1 MQNKGALKFLAIM
14 LAIACAFQLS
24 FSFVTHS
31 VRSDAEKVSGGN
43 SAVEQAYLDSMKSQV
58 VYNLGL
64 VKYTYAECQEK
75 EINLGLD
82 LQGGMNITLEIAV
95 EDVLK
100 ALSNHS
106 TDPAFLQAMA
116 EAKKAMNNSTD
127 DFITLFADA
136 YRRVAPEGRLAAI
149 FGTYELRDKIKSES
163 TNEQVIRVLRESC
176 DAAIANS
183 FNVLSTRIDRFGVI
197 QPNIQRIGNT
207 GRILVELPGIKDPER
222 VRKLLQGT
230 ASLEFWTTYTAKEL
244 LPMMMQANEEVA
256 KVMAAQ
262 TAATSAA
269 DSTAATSTAA
279 ATTTV
284 AVDSTDILAALGAAQ
299 EQDGTLS
306 TAAAQQAAGEGAVT
320 SLFSIL
326 QPMQDGGVIGM
337 AQSYDTAKVNTYLNM
352 PQIRAL
358 FPRDVRFLW
367 SVKGIKGAPT
377 VYELYAIKG
386 SSDGRPAL
394 DGSVITDAVGQYGQ
408 TGSAAEVSMSMNA
421 AGAKTWARLTADN
434 VGKFIAVVLDGYVY
448 SCPRVNGEIAGGHSQ
463 ITGDFTIAEA
473 KDLANILQS
482 GRLPAPAQI
491 VQEAVVGPSLGQES
505 INAGMT
511 SFVLAFVLVLIYM
524 LFFYNT
530 AGFVAN
536 IALVANLFFLFGV
549 LVSFGAVLTLPGI
562 AGIVLTMGMAV
573 DANVIIYERIKEELH
588 AGKGLSLSI
597 ADGFKNAYSAI
608 IDGQVTTLI
617 TGIVLFIF
625 GSGPVQGFATTL
637 IIGILTS
644 LFCAIFITRL
654 IFVAMLD
661 KGRNIRFWNKLTE
674 YFMAHT
680 HIDFL
685 KVRKVSYI
693 VSGVAMIVMVISLAT
708 KGLSYGVDFSGGRA
722 YVVRFDKPV
731 TANEVRDA
739 LDNVFTDGMEVKQ
752 YGNKDQMQM
761 RIVTQYKYADDT
773 DGVTDEINHMLY
785 DVLKPLYAQNISFE
799 EFTTTVT
806 NPYGIISTEKVGPS
820 IAHDIK
826 VNSFIAVIFSLIA
839 IGIYIAIRFKN
850 WQYGMGGV
858 ISLFH
863 DALLTIGIFS
873 LLYGLLPFNLTVDQS
888 FIAAI
893 LTIIGYSI
901 NDKVVIFDRIRE
913 NMNLFPRR
921 SRRENINLAINS
933 TLARTIN
940 TSGSTFV
947 VLLAI
952 FIFGGEVIR
961 GFVFALMFGVIVGTY
976 SSVFIAT
983 PVAYDMMTRKD
994 KKTGKTK
1001 SQQQPAVAE

>member
-31 VRSDAEKVSGGN
+31 VRSDAAKIAAGN

-95 EDVLK
+95 EDVLT
-100 ALSNHS
+100 ALSNNS
-106 TDPAFLQAMA
+106 TDPAFVQAMA
-116 EAKKAMNNSTD
+116 DAKKAMRNSTD
-127 DFITLFADA
+127 DFITLFANA
-136 YRRVAPEGRLAAI
+136 YRNVAPEGRLAAI
-149 FGTYELRDKIKSES
+149 FGTYELRNKITPES

-183 FNVLSTRIDRFGVI
+183 YNVLSTRIDRFGVV
-197 QPNIQRIGNT
+197 QPNIQRVGNT

-244 LPMMMQANEEVA
+244 LPMMMQANQEVA
-256 KVMAAQ
+256 KLM
-262 TAATSAA
+262 
-269 DSTAATSTAA
+269 AA
-279 ATTTV
+279 ATDTT
-284 AVDSTDILAALGAAQ
+284 AN
-299 EQDGTLS
+299 
-306 TAAAQQAAGEGAVT
+306 TAAEQTTAAPAANDTTDLFANLGTAQGENVPDGMETAQAT
-320 SLFSIL
+320 SLFSIF
-326 QPMQDGGVIGM
+326 QPMEDGGVIGM
-337 AQSYDTAKVNTYLNM
+337 AQSYDTAQVNTYLNM
-352 PQIRAL
+352 PQVRSL
-358 FPRDVRFLW
+358 FPRDVRFMW
-367 SVKGIKGAPT
+367 SIKGIKGNPT
-377 VYELYAIKG
+377 VFELYAIKG

-421 AGAKTWARLTADN
+421 TGAKVWARLTADN
-434 VGKFIAVVLDGYVY
+434 VGRYIAVVLDGYVY
-448 SCPRVNGEIAGGHSQ
+448 SCPIVNGEITGGHSQ

-491 VQEAVVGPSLGQES
+491 IQEAVVGPSLGQES

-524 LFFYNT
+524 LFFYHT

-536 IALVANLFFLFGV
+536 IALLANLFFLFGV

-573 DANVIIYERIKEELH
+573 DANVIIYERVKEEIH
-588 AGKGLSLSI
+588 SGKGISLSI

-608 IDGQVTTLI
+608 IDGNATTLI

-637 IIGILTS
+637 IIGIITS
-644 LFCAIFITRL
+644 LFCSIFITRL
-654 IFVAMLD
+654 IFVGMLE
-661 KGRNIRFWNKLTE
+661 KGRNIKFWNRWTE
-674 YFMAHT
+674 HFLANT
-680 HIDFL
+680 KIDFI
-685 KVRKVSYI
+685 KIRKFSYI
-693 VSGVAMIVMVISLAT
+693 ASGIVILIMIVSLAT

-722 YVVRFDKPV
+722 YVVRFDKQV
-731 TANEVRDA
+731 TANEVRAA
-739 LDNVFTDGMEVKQ
+739 LEEVFTDGLEVKQ
-752 YGNKDQMQM
+752 YGNKDQKQM
-761 RIVTQYKYADDT
+761 RIVTQYKYADDA
-773 DGVTDEINHMLY
+773 DGVTNEINEMMYKALA
-785 DVLKPLYAQNISFE
+785 PLYEQKISIDD
-799 EFTTTVT
+799 FTTTVS
-806 NPYGIISTEKVGPS
+806 NPYGIISAEKVGPS

-826 VNSFIAVIFSLIA
+826 VNSFIAVIFSLLA

-858 ISLFH
+858 VSLFH
-863 DALLTIGIFS
+863 DAILTIGIFS

-901 NDKVVIFDRIRE
+901 NDTVVIFDRIRE
-913 NMNLFPRR
+913 NMYLYPRR
-921 SRRENINLAINS
+921 SRKDNINHAINS

-940 TSGSTFV
+940 TAGSTCV
-947 VLLAI
+947 VLIAI

-961 GFVFALMFGVIVGTY
+961 GFVFALLFGVVIGTY

-983 PVAYDMMTRKD
+983 PVAYDMKRRKD
-994 KKTGKTK
+994 KKENAKKTL
-1001 SQQQPAVAE
+1001 AA

>member
-31 VRSDAEKVSGGN
+31 VRSDAAKIAAGN

-95 EDVLK
+95 EDVLT
-100 ALSNHS
+100 ALSNNS
-106 TDPAFLQAMA
+106 TDPAFVQAMA
-116 EAKKAMNNSTD
+116 DAKKAMSNSTD
-127 DFITLFADA
+127 DFITLFANA
-136 YRRVAPEGRLAAI
+136 YRNVAPEGRLAAI
-149 FGTYELRDKIKSES
+149 FGTYELRNKITPES

-183 FNVLSTRIDRFGVI
+183 YNVLSTRIDRFGVV
-197 QPNIQRIGNT
+197 QPNIQRVGNT

-244 LPMMMQANEEVA
+244 LPMMMQANQEVA
-256 KVMAAQ
+256 KLM
-262 TAATSAA
+262 
-269 DSTAATSTAA
+269 AA
-279 ATTTV
+279 ATDTT
-284 AVDSTDILAALGAAQ
+284 ANTAS
-299 EQDGTLS
+299 EQT
-306 TAAAQQAAGEGAVT
+306 TAAPAANDTTDLLANLGTAQGENVPDGMETAQAT
-320 SLFSIL
+320 SLFSIF
-326 QPMQDGGVIGM
+326 QPMEDGGVIGM
-337 AQSYDTAKVNTYLNM
+337 AQSYDTAQVNTYLNM
-352 PQIRAL
+352 PQVRSL
-358 FPRDVRFLW
+358 FPRDVRFMW
-367 SVKGIKGAPT
+367 SIKGIKGNPT
-377 VYELYAIKG
+377 VFELYAIKG

-421 AGAKTWARLTADN
+421 TGAKVWARLTADN
-434 VGKFIAVVLDGYVY
+434 VGRYIAVVLDGYVY
-448 SCPRVNGEIAGGHSQ
+448 SCPIVNGEITGGHSQ

-491 VQEAVVGPSLGQES
+491 IQEAVVGPSLGQES

-524 LFFYNT
+524 LFFYHT

-536 IALVANLFFLFGV
+536 IALLANLFFLFGV

-573 DANVIIYERIKEELH
+573 DANVIIYERVKEEIH
-588 AGKGLSLSI
+588 SGKGISLSI

-608 IDGQVTTLI
+608 IDGNATTLI

-637 IIGILTS
+637 IIGIITS
-644 LFCAIFITRL
+644 LFCSIFITRL
-654 IFVAMLD
+654 IFVGMLE
-661 KGRNIRFWNKLTE
+661 KGRNIKFWNRWTE
-674 YFMAHT
+674 HFLANT
-680 HIDFL
+680 KIDFI
-685 KVRKVSYI
+685 KIRKFSYI
-693 VSGVAMIVMVISLAT
+693 ASGIVILIMIVSLAT

-722 YVVRFDKPV
+722 YVVRFDKQV
-731 TANEVRDA
+731 TANEVRAA
-739 LDNVFTDGMEVKQ
+739 LEEVFTDGLEVKQ
-752 YGNKDQMQM
+752 YGNKDQKQM
-761 RIVTQYKYADDT
+761 RIVTQYKYADDA
-773 DGVTDEINHMLY
+773 DGVTNEINEMMYKALA
-785 DVLKPLYAQNISFE
+785 PLYEQKISIDD
-799 EFTTTVT
+799 FTTTVS
-806 NPYGIISTEKVGPS
+806 NPYGIISAEKVGPS

-826 VNSFIAVIFSLIA
+826 VNSFIAVIFSLLA

-858 ISLFH
+858 VSLFH
-863 DALLTIGIFS
+863 DAILTIGIFS

-901 NDKVVIFDRIRE
+901 NDTVVIFDRIRE
-913 NMNLFPRR
+913 NMYLYPRR
-921 SRRENINLAINS
+921 SRKDNINHAINS

-940 TSGSTFV
+940 TAGSTCV
-947 VLLAI
+947 VLIAI

-961 GFVFALMFGVIVGTY
+961 GFVFALLFGVIIGTY

-983 PVAYDMMTRKD
+983 PVAYDMMRRKD
-994 KKTGKTK
+994 KKENAKKT
-1001 SQQQPAVAE
+1001 QAA

>member
-24 FSFVTHS
+24 FSFVTRS
-31 VRSDAEKVSGGN
+31 VRKEAAKVSGGN

-106 TDPAFLQAMA
+106 TDPQFLQAMA
-116 EAKKAMNNSTD
+116 EAKTAMRSSTD

-136 YRRVAPEGRLAAI
+136 YRRIAPEGRLAAI
-149 FGTYELRDKIKSES
+149 FGTYELRGKITPES
-163 TNEQVIRVLRESC
+163 TNEQVIRVLRESS
-176 DAAIANS
+176 DAAISNS

-244 LPMMMQANEEVA
+244 FPMMAQADREVA
-256 KVMAAQ
+256 GLLAAEK
-262 TAATSAA
+262 TVDTP
-269 DSTAATSTAA
+269 D
-279 ATTTV
+279 TTV
-284 AVDSTDILAALGAAQ
+284 AKDSTDVLAALGAAQ
-299 EQDGTLS
+299 GEDA
-306 TAAAQQAAGEGAVT
+306 TAQAAGNEAS
-320 SLFSIL
+320 SLFSVL
-326 QPMQDGGVIGM
+326 QPFQEGGVIGL

-352 PQIRAL
+352 PQVRSM
-358 FPRDVRFLW
+358 FPRDVRFMW
-367 SVKGIKGAPT
+367 GIKGIKGNPT
-377 VYELYAIKG
+377 VFELYAIKG
-386 SSDGRPAL
+386 SNDGRPAL

-408 TGSAAEVSMSMNA
+408 IGSSAEVSMSMNS

-434 VGKFIAVVLDGYVY
+434 VGRYIAVVLDGYVY
-448 SCPRVNGEIAGGHSQ
+448 SCPIVNGEITGGHSQ

-505 INAGMT
+505 IDAGMI
-511 SFVLAFVLVLIYM
+511 SFVLAFVLVLVYM
-524 LFFYNT
+524 FFFYKT
-530 AGFVAN
+530 AGMVAN
-536 IALVANLFFLFGV
+536 IALIANLFFLFGV

-588 AGKGLSLSI
+588 SGKGLSLSI

-608 IDGQVTTLI
+608 IDGQATTLI

-625 GSGPVQGFATTL
+625 GTGPVQGFATTL

-661 KGRNIRFWNKLTE
+661 KGWNIRFWNRWTE
-674 YFMAHT
+674 HFLGNT
-680 HIDFL
+680 KIDFIAC
-685 KVRKVSYI
+685 RKYTYI
-693 VSGVAMIVMVISLAT
+693 ISGTLILVMIVSLAT

-722 YVVRFDKPV
+722 YVVRFDQQV
-731 TANEVRDA
+731 TANEVRA
-739 LDNVFTDGMEVKQ
+739 ELDKVFTDGLEVKQ
-752 YGNKDQMQM
+752 YGNKDQKQM
-761 RIVTQYKYADDT
+761 RIVTQYKYADDA
-773 DGVTDEINHMLY
+773 DGVTDEINGMIY
-785 DVLKPLYAQNISFE
+785 SALKPLYKQNISFE
-799 EFTTTVT
+799 DFTTTVN
-806 NPYGIISTEKVGPS
+806 NPYGIISAEKVGPS

-850 WQYGMGGV
+850 WQYGMGGIV
-858 ISLFH
+858 SLFH
-863 DALLTIGIFS
+863 DSILTIGIFS

-901 NDKVVIFDRIRE
+901 NDTVVIFDRIRE
-913 NMNLFPRR
+913 NQHLYPRR
-921 SRRENINLAINS
+921 SRRENINHAINS
-933 TLARTIN
+933 TLARTVN
-940 TSGSTFV
+940 TAGSTFV

-961 GFVFALMFGVIVGTY
+961 GFVFALMFGVVIGTF
-976 SSVFIAT
+976 SSVFVAT
-983 PVAYDMMTRKD
+983 PVAYDMMTRKE
-994 KKTGKTK
+994 KRTGKTI
-1001 SQQQPAVAE
+1001 AD

>member
-1 MQNKGALKFLAIM
+1 
-14 LAIACAFQLS
+14 
-24 FSFVTHS
+24 
-31 VRSDAEKVSGGN
+31 
-43 SAVEQAYLDSMKSQV
+43 DSMKSQV

-279 ATTTV
+279 ATTTA

-491 VQEAVVGPSLGQES
+491 VQ
-505 INAGMT
+505 
-511 SFVLAFVLVLIYM
+511 
-524 LFFYNT
+524 
-530 AGFVAN
+530 
-536 IALVANLFFLFGV
+536 
-549 LVSFGAVLTLPGI
+549 
-562 AGIVLTMGMAV
+562 
-573 DANVIIYERIKEELH
+573 
-588 AGKGLSLSI
+588 
-597 ADGFKNAYSAI
+597 
-608 IDGQVTTLI
+608 
-617 TGIVLFIF
+617 
-625 GSGPVQGFATTL
+625 
-637 IIGILTS
+637 
-644 LFCAIFITRL
+644 
-654 IFVAMLD
+654 
-661 KGRNIRFWNKLTE
+661 
-674 YFMAHT
+674 
-680 HIDFL
+680 
-685 KVRKVSYI
+685 
-693 VSGVAMIVMVISLAT
+693 
-708 KGLSYGVDFSGGRA
+708 
-722 YVVRFDKPV
+722 
-731 TANEVRDA
+731 
-739 LDNVFTDGMEVKQ
+739 
-752 YGNKDQMQM
+752 
-761 RIVTQYKYADDT
+761 
-773 DGVTDEINHMLY
+773 
-785 DVLKPLYAQNISFE
+785 
-799 EFTTTVT
+799 
-806 NPYGIISTEKVGPS
+806 
-820 IAHDIK
+820 
-826 VNSFIAVIFSLIA
+826 
-839 IGIYIAIRFKN
+839 
-850 WQYGMGGV
+850 
-858 ISLFH
+858 
-863 DALLTIGIFS
+863 
-873 LLYGLLPFNLTVDQS
+873 
-888 FIAAI
+888 
-893 LTIIGYSI
+893 
-901 NDKVVIFDRIRE
+901 
-913 NMNLFPRR
+913 
-921 SRRENINLAINS
+921 
-933 TLARTIN
+933 
-940 TSGSTFV
+940 
-947 VLLAI
+947 
-952 FIFGGEVIR
+952 
-961 GFVFALMFGVIVGTY
+961 
-976 SSVFIAT
+976 
-983 PVAYDMMTRKD
+983 
-994 KKTGKTK
+994 
-1001 SQQQPAVAE
+1001 

>member
-24 FSFVTHS
+24 FSFVTRS
-31 VRSDAEKVSGGN
+31 VRKEAAKVSGGN

-106 TDPAFLQAMA
+106 TDPQFLQAMA
-116 EAKKAMNNSTD
+116 DAKTAMRSSTD

-136 YRRVAPEGRLAAI
+136 YRRIAPEGRLAAI
-149 FGTYELRDKIKSES
+149 FGTYELRGKITPES
-163 TNEQVIRVLRESC
+163 TNEQVIRVLRESS
-176 DAAIANS
+176 DAAISNS

-244 LPMMMQANEEVA
+244 YPMMAQADNEVA
-256 KVMAAQ
+256 GLLAAEK
-262 TAATSAA
+262 AANASASATETVAEAA
-269 DSTAATSTAA
+269 DKAAK
-279 ATTTV
+279 
-284 AVDSTDILAALGAAQ
+284 DSTDVLSALGAAQ
-299 EQDGTLS
+299 GEDGIS
-306 TAAAQQAAGEGAVT
+306 AAATGNEIS
-320 SLFSIL
+320 SLFSVF
-326 QPMQDGGVIGM
+326 QPFQEGGVIGL

-352 PQIRAL
+352 PQVRAM
-358 FPRDVRFLW
+358 FPRDVRFMW
-367 SVKGIKGAPT
+367 GIKGIKGNPT
-377 VYELYAIKG
+377 VFELYAIKG
-386 SSDGRPAL
+386 SNDGRPAL

-408 TGSAAEVSMSMNA
+408 TGSSAEVSMSMNA

-434 VGKFIAVVLDGYVY
+434 VGRYIAVVLDGYVY
-448 SCPRVNGEIAGGHSQ
+448 SCPIVNGEIAGGHSQ

-505 INAGMT
+505 IDAGMI

-524 LFFYNT
+524 FFFYKT
-530 AGFVAN
+530 AGMVAN
-536 IALVANLFFLFGV
+536 IALIANLFFLFGV

-588 AGKGLSLSI
+588 SGKGLSLSI

-608 IDGQVTTLI
+608 IDGQATTLI

-625 GSGPVQGFATTL
+625 GTGPVQGFATTL

-661 KGRNIRFWNKLTE
+661 KGWNIRFWNRMTE
-674 YFMAHT
+674 HFLGNAK
-680 HIDFL
+680 IDFIAC
-685 KVRKVSYI
+685 RKYTYI
-693 VSGVAMIVMVISLAT
+693 ISGTLILVMIISLAT

-722 YVVRFDKPV
+722 YVVRFDQQV
-731 TANEVRDA
+731 TANEVRA
-739 LDNVFTDGMEVKQ
+739 ELDKVFTDGLEVKQ
-752 YGNKDQMQM
+752 YGNKDQKQM
-761 RIVTQYKYADDT
+761 RIVTQYKYADDA
-773 DGVTDEINHMLY
+773 DGVTNEINEMIY
-785 DVLKPLYAQNISFE
+785 RALKPLYKQDISIE
-799 EFTTTVT
+799 DFTTTVN
-806 NPYGIISTEKVGPS
+806 NPYGIISAEKVGPS

-858 ISLFH
+858 VSLFH
-863 DALLTIGIFS
+863 DAILTIGIFS

-901 NDKVVIFDRIRE
+901 NDTVVIFDRIRE
-913 NMNLFPRR
+913 NQHLYPRR
-921 SRRENINLAINS
+921 SRRENINHAINS
-933 TLARTIN
+933 TLARTVN
-940 TSGSTFV
+940 TAGSTFV

-961 GFVFALMFGVIVGTY
+961 GFVFALMFGVVIGTF
-976 SSVFIAT
+976 SSVFVAT
-983 PVAYDMMTRKD
+983 PVAYDMMTRKE
-994 KKTGKTK
+994 KRTGKTI
-1001 SQQQPAVAE
+1001 AD

>member
-24 FSFVTHS
+24 FSFVTRS
-31 VRSDAEKVSGGN
+31 VRSDAAKASGGD

-95 EDVLK
+95 EDVLT

-116 EAKKAMNNSTD
+116 DAKKAMSSSSD
-127 DFITLFADA
+127 DFITLFANA
-136 YRRVAPEGRLAAI
+136 YRNAAPNGRLAAI
-149 FGTYELRDKIKSES
+149 FGTYELRNKITPES
-163 TNEQVIRVLRESC
+163 TNEQVIKVLRESC
-176 DAAIANS
+176 DAAISNS
-183 FNVLSTRIDRFGVI
+183 FNVLSTRIDRFGVV

-207 GRILVELPGIKDPER
+207 GRIMVELPGIKDPER

-230 ASLEFWTTYTAKEL
+230 ADLEFWTTYTAKEMF
-244 LPMMMQANEEVA
+244 PWMMQANNEVA
-256 KVMAAQ
+256 KIIASADT
-262 TAATSAA
+262 TAAPA
-269 DSTAATSTAA
+269 DSLKN
-279 ATTTV
+279 
-284 AVDSTDILAALGAAQ
+284 AVDSTDILAALDAAQ
-299 EQDGTLS
+299 QGL
-306 TAAAQQAAGEGAVT
+306 APQGAAQQATQAT
-320 SLFSIL
+320 SLFSVL
-326 QPMQDGGVIGM
+326 QPMQEGGVIGM
-337 AQSYDTAKVNTYLNM
+337 AQSYDTATVNTYLNM
-352 PQIRAL
+352 PQVRSL

-367 SVKGIKGAPT
+367 SVKGIKGSPT

-394 DGSVITDAVGQYGQ
+394 DGSVITDAVGQYAQ

-434 VGKFIAVVLDGYVY
+434 VGRYIAVVLDGYVY
-448 SCPRVNGEIAGGHSQ
+448 SCPVVQGEITGGNSQ
-463 ITGDFTIAEA
+463 ISGDFTIAEA
-473 KDLANILQS
+473 KDLANILQA

-491 VQEAVVGPSLGQES
+491 IQEAVVGPSLGQES
-505 INAGMT
+505 IDAGMT
-511 SFVLAFVLVLIYM
+511 SFVLAFVLVLVYM
-524 LFFYNT
+524 IFFYHT
-530 AGFVAN
+530 AGFVAS
-536 IALVANLFFLFGV
+536 IALLANLFFLFGV

-573 DANVIIYERIKEELH
+573 DANVIIYERIKEEIH

-608 IDGQVTTLI
+608 IDGNATTLI

-637 IIGILTS
+637 IIGIITS

-654 IFVAMLD
+654 IFVGMLE
-661 KGRNIRFWNKLTE
+661 KGRNIKFWNGWTE
-674 YFMAHT
+674 H
-680 HIDFL
+680 FL
-685 KVRKVSYI
+685 ANTKVNFIKVRKYSYI
-693 VSGVAMIVMVISLAT
+693 ISGVVILVMIISLAT

-722 YVVRFDKPV
+722 YVVRFDKQV
-731 TANEVRDA
+731 TANEVRAA
-739 LDNVFTDGMEVKQ
+739 LETVFTDGLEVKQ
-752 YGNKDQMQM
+752 YGSKDQKQM
-761 RIVTQYKYADDT
+761 RIVTQYKYADDA
-773 DGVTDEINHMLY
+773 DGVTNEINEMMYKALA
-785 DVLKPLYAQNISFE
+785 PLYEQKISIE
-799 EFTTTVT
+799 DFTTTVS
-806 NPYGIISTEKVGPS
+806 NPYGIISAEKVGPS

-826 VNSFIAVIFSLIA
+826 VNSFIAVIFSLLA
-839 IGIYIAIRFKN
+839 IGVYIAIRFKN

-858 ISLFH
+858 VSLFH
-863 DALLTIGIFS
+863 DAILTIGIFS

-901 NDKVVIFDRIRE
+901 NDTVVIFDRIRE
-913 NMNLFPRR
+913 NMMLYPRR
-921 SRRENINLAINS
+921 SRSENINHAINS

-940 TSGSTFV
+940 TAGSTCV
-947 VLLAI
+947 VLIAI

-961 GFVFALMFGVIVGTY
+961 GFVFALLFGVVVGTY

-983 PVAYDMMTRKD
+983 PVAYDMMKRKD
-994 KKTGKTK
+994 SKNRK
-1001 SQQQPAVAE
+1001 AIAE

>member
-24 FSFVTHS
+24 FSFVTRS
-31 VRSDAEKVSGGN
+31 VRNDAAKASGGN

-106 TDPAFLQAMA
+106 TDPAFVQAMA
-116 EAKKAMNNSTD
+116 DAKNAMRNSTD
-127 DFITLFADA
+127 DFITLFANA
-136 YRRVAPEGRLAAI
+136 YRNVAPEGRLAAI
-149 FGTYELRDKIKSES
+149 FGTYELKGKITPES
-163 TNEQVIRVLRESC
+163 TNEQVIKVLRESA
-176 DAAIANS
+176 DAAISNS
-183 FNVLSTRIDRFGVI
+183 FNVLSTRIDRFGVV

-230 ASLEFWTTYTAKEL
+230 ANLEFWTTYTAKDIF
-244 LPMMMQANEEVA
+244 PMLMQANDEVA
-256 KVMAAQ
+256 KLLAV
-262 TAATSAA
+262 A
-269 DSTAATSTAA
+269 DSTAHSTADAVADTTA
-279 ATTTV
+279 A

-299 EQDGTLS
+299 GGDAPK
-306 TAAAQQAAGEGAVT
+306 AAESAGKVT
-320 SLFSIL
+320 SLFSVF
-326 QPMQDGGVIGM
+326 QPFQEGGVIGM

-352 PQIRAL
+352 PQVRSM
-358 FPRDVRFLW
+358 FPRDVRFMW
-367 SVKGIKGAPT
+367 GIKGIKTNPN

-386 SSDGRPAL
+386 SNDGRPAL
-394 DGSVITDAVGQYGQ
+394 DGSVITTATGQYGQ
-408 TGSAAEVSMSMNA
+408 TGSAAEVSMSMTP

-434 VGKFIAVVLDGYVY
+434 VGGFIAVVLDGYVY
-448 SCPRVNGEIAGGHSQ
+448 SCPRVNGEITGGHSQ

-473 KDLANILQS
+473 KDLANILQA

-505 INAGMT
+505 IDAGMT
-511 SFVLAFVLVLIYM
+511 SFILAFVLVLVYM

-536 IALVANLFFLFGV
+536 IALIANLFFLFGV

-573 DANVIIYERIKEELH
+573 DANVIIYERVKEEIH
-588 AGKGLSLSI
+588 SGKGIGLSI
-597 ADGFKNAYSAI
+597 TDGFKNAYSAI
-608 IDGQVTTLI
+608 IDGNATTLI

-625 GSGPVQGFATTL
+625 GTGPVQGFATTL
-637 IIGILTS
+637 IIGIITS
-644 LFCAIFITRL
+644 LFCSIFITRL
-654 IFVAMLD
+654 IFVAMLE
-661 KGRNIRFWNKLTE
+661 KGRNIKFWNRWTE
-674 YFMAHT
+674 HFLGNT
-680 HIDFL
+680 KVDFVGL
-685 KVRKVSYI
+685 RKYTYI
-693 VSGVAMIVMVISLAT
+693 ISGALIVVMIISLAT

-722 YVVRFDKPV
+722 YVVRFDQQV
-731 TANEVRDA
+731 TANEVREA
-739 LDNVFTDGMEVKQ
+739 LDKVFTDGLEVKQ
-752 YGNKDQMQM
+752 YGNKDQKQM
-761 RIVTQYKYADDT
+761 RIVTQYKYADDA
-773 DGVTDEINHMLY
+773 DGVTNEINEMMYTALA
-785 DVLKPLYAQNISFE
+785 PLYEQKISIAD
-799 EFTTTVT
+799 FTTTVS
-806 NPYGIISTEKVGPS
+806 NPYGIISAEKVGPS

-826 VNSFIAVIFSLIA
+826 INSFIAVIFSLVV
-839 IGIYIAIRFKN
+839 IGLYIAVRFKN
-850 WQYGMGGV
+850 WQYGMGGIV
-858 ISLFH
+858 SLFH
-863 DALLTIGIFS
+863 DAILTIGIFS

-901 NDKVVIFDRIRE
+901 NDTVVIFDRIRE
-913 NMNLFPRR
+913 NQHLYPRR
-921 SRRENINLAINS
+921 SRRENINHAINS
-933 TLARTIN
+933 TLARTVN
-940 TSGSTFV
+940 TAGSTFV

-961 GFVFALMFGVIVGTY
+961 GFVFALMFGVVIGTF
-976 SSVFIAT
+976 SSVFVAT
-983 PVAYDMMTRKD
+983 PVAYDLMKRKE
-994 KKTGKTK
+994 KKTGK
-1001 SQQQPAVAE
+1001 AIAD

>member
-24 FSFVTHS
+24 FSFVTRS
-31 VRSDAEKVSGGN
+31 VRSDAAKASGGD

-95 EDVLK
+95 EDVLT

-116 EAKKAMNNSTD
+116 DAKKAMSSSSD
-127 DFITLFADA
+127 DFITLFANA
-136 YRRVAPEGRLAAI
+136 YRNAAPNGRLAAI
-149 FGTYELRDKIKSES
+149 FGTYELRNKITPES
-163 TNEQVIRVLRESC
+163 TNEQVIKVLRESC
-176 DAAIANS
+176 DAAISNS

-207 GRILVELPGIKDPER
+207 GRIMVELPGIKDPER

-230 ASLEFWTTYTAKEL
+230 ADLEFWTTYTAKEMF
-244 LPMMMQANEEVA
+244 PWMMQAYNEVA
-256 KVMAAQ
+256 KIIASADT
-262 TAATSAA
+262 TAAPA
-269 DSTAATSTAA
+269 DSLKN
-279 ATTTV
+279 
-284 AVDSTDILAALGAAQ
+284 AVDSTDILAALDAAQ
-299 EQDGTLS
+299 QGL
-306 TAAAQQAAGEGAVT
+306 APQGAAQQATQAT
-320 SLFSIL
+320 SLFSVL
-326 QPMQDGGVIGM
+326 QPMQEGGVIGM
-337 AQSYDTAKVNTYLNM
+337 AQSYDTATVNTYLNM
-352 PQIRAL
+352 PQVRSL
-358 FPRDVRFLW
+358 FPRDVRFMW
-367 SVKGIKGAPT
+367 SVKGIKGSPT

-434 VGKFIAVVLDGYVY
+434 VGRYIAVVLDGYVY
-448 SCPRVNGEIAGGHSQ
+448 SCPVVNGEITGGHSQ
-463 ITGDFTIAEA
+463 ISGDFTIAEA
-473 KDLANILQS
+473 KDLANILQA

-491 VQEAVVGPSLGQES
+491 IQEAVVGPSLGQES
-505 INAGMT
+505 IDAGMT
-511 SFVLAFVLVLIYM
+511 SFVLAFVLVLVYM
-524 LFFYNT
+524 IFFYHT

-536 IALVANLFFLFGV
+536 IALLANLFFLFGV

-573 DANVIIYERIKEELH
+573 DANVIIYERIKEEIH

-608 IDGQVTTLI
+608 IDGNATTLI

-637 IIGILTS
+637 IIGIITS

-654 IFVAMLD
+654 IFVGMLE
-661 KGRNIRFWNKLTE
+661 KGRNIKFWNGWTE
-674 YFMAHT
+674 H
-680 HIDFL
+680 FL
-685 KVRKVSYI
+685 ANTKVNFIKVRKYSYI
-693 VSGVAMIVMVISLAT
+693 ISGVVILVMIISLAT

-722 YVVRFDKPV
+722 YVVRFDKQV
-731 TANEVRDA
+731 TANEVRAA
-739 LDNVFTDGMEVKQ
+739 LETAFTDGLEVKQ
-752 YGNKDQMQM
+752 YGSKDQKQM
-761 RIVTQYKYADDT
+761 RIVTQYKYADDA
-773 DGVTDEINHMLY
+773 DGVTNEINEMMYKALA
-785 DVLKPLYAQNISFE
+785 PLYEQKISIE
-799 EFTTTVT
+799 DFTTTVS
-806 NPYGIISTEKVGPS
+806 NPYGIISAEKVGPS

-826 VNSFIAVIFSLIA
+826 VNSFIAVIFSLLA
-839 IGIYIAIRFKN
+839 IGVYIAIRFKN

-858 ISLFH
+858 VSLFH
-863 DALLTIGIFS
+863 DAILTIGIFS

-901 NDKVVIFDRIRE
+901 NDTVVIFDRIRE
-913 NMNLFPRR
+913 NMMLYPRR
-921 SRRENINLAINS
+921 SRSENMNHAINS
-933 TLARTIN
+933 TLARTVN
-940 TSGSTFV
+940 TAGSTCV
-947 VLLAI
+947 VLIAI

-961 GFVFALMFGVIVGTY
+961 GFVFALLFGVVVGTY

-983 PVAYDMMTRKD
+983 PVAYDMMKRKD
-994 KKTGKTK
+994 SKNRK
-1001 SQQQPAVAE
+1001 AIAE

>member
-24 FSFVTHS
+24 FSFVTRS
-31 VRSDAEKVSGGN
+31 VRSDAAKASGGD

-95 EDVLK
+95 EDVLT

-116 EAKKAMNNSTD
+116 DAKKAMSSSSD
-127 DFITLFADA
+127 DFITLFANA
-136 YRRVAPEGRLAAI
+136 YRNAAPNGRLAAI
-149 FGTYELRDKIKSES
+149 FGTYELRNKITPES
-163 TNEQVIRVLRESC
+163 TNEQVIKVLRESC
-176 DAAIANS
+176 DAAISNS

-207 GRILVELPGIKDPER
+207 GRIMVELPGIKDPER

-230 ASLEFWTTYTAKEL
+230 ADLEFWTTYTAKEMF
-244 LPMMMQANEEVA
+244 PWMMQANNEVA
-256 KVMAAQ
+256 KIIASADT
-262 TAATSAA
+262 TAAPA
-269 DSTAATSTAA
+269 DSLKN
-279 ATTTV
+279 
-284 AVDSTDILAALGAAQ
+284 AVDSTDILAALDAAQ
-299 EQDGTLS
+299 QGL
-306 TAAAQQAAGEGAVT
+306 APQGAAQQATQAT
-320 SLFSIL
+320 SLFSVL
-326 QPMQDGGVIGM
+326 QPMQEGGVIGM
-337 AQSYDTAKVNTYLNM
+337 AQSYDTATVDTYLNM
-352 PQIRAL
+352 PQVRSL
-358 FPRDVRFLW
+358 FPRDVRFMW
-367 SVKGIKGAPT
+367 SVKGIKGSPT

-434 VGKFIAVVLDGYVY
+434 VGRYIAVVLDGYVY
-448 SCPRVNGEIAGGHSQ
+448 SCPVVNGEITGGHSQ
-463 ITGDFTIAEA
+463 ISGDFTIAEA
-473 KDLANILQS
+473 KDLANILQA

-491 VQEAVVGPSLGQES
+491 IQEAVVGPSLGQES
-505 INAGMT
+505 IDAGMT
-511 SFVLAFVLVLIYM
+511 SFVLAFVLVLVYM
-524 LFFYNT
+524 IFFYHT
-530 AGFVAN
+530 AGFVAS
-536 IALVANLFFLFGV
+536 IALLANLFFLFGV

-573 DANVIIYERIKEELH
+573 DANVIIYERIKEEIH

-608 IDGQVTTLI
+608 IDGNATTLI

-625 GSGPVQGFATTL
+625 GNGPVQGFATTL
-637 IIGILTS
+637 IIGIITS

-654 IFVAMLD
+654 IFVGMLE
-661 KGRNIRFWNKLTE
+661 KGRNIKFWNGWTE
-674 YFMAHT
+674 H
-680 HIDFL
+680 FL
-685 KVRKVSYI
+685 ANTKVNFIKVRKYSYI
-693 VSGVAMIVMVISLAT
+693 ISGVVILVMIISLAT

-722 YVVRFDKPV
+722 YVVRFDKQV
-731 TANEVRDA
+731 TANEVRAA
-739 LDNVFTDGMEVKQ
+739 LETVFTDGLEVKQ
-752 YGNKDQMQM
+752 YGSKDQKQM
-761 RIVTQYKYADDT
+761 RIVTQYKYADDA
-773 DGVTDEINHMLY
+773 DGVTNEINEMMYKALA
-785 DVLKPLYAQNISFE
+785 PLYEQKISIE
-799 EFTTTVT
+799 DFTTTVS
-806 NPYGIISTEKVGPS
+806 NPYGIISAEKVGPS

-826 VNSFIAVIFSLIA
+826 VNSFIAVIFSLLA
-839 IGIYIAIRFKN
+839 IGVYIAIRFKN

-858 ISLFH
+858 VSLFH
-863 DALLTIGIFS
+863 DAILTIGIFS

-901 NDKVVIFDRIRE
+901 NDTVVIFDRIRE
-913 NMNLFPRR
+913 NMMLYPRR
-921 SRRENINLAINS
+921 SRSENINHAINS

-940 TSGSTFV
+940 TAGSTCV
-947 VLLAI
+947 VLIAI

-961 GFVFALMFGVIVGTY
+961 GFVFALLFGVVVGTY

-983 PVAYDMMTRKD
+983 PVAYDMMKRKD
-994 KKTGKTK
+994 SKNRK
-1001 SQQQPAVAE
+1001 AIAE

>member
-31 VRSDAEKVSGGN
+31 VRSEAAKVAAGN

-100 ALSNHS
+100 ALSNNS
-106 TDPAFLQAMA
+106 TDPAFVQAMA
-116 EAKKAMNNSTD
+116 DAKKAMNNSTD
-127 DFITLFADA
+127 DFITLFANA
-136 YRRVAPEGRLAAI
+136 YRNVAPEGRLAAI
-149 FGTYELRDKIKSES
+149 FGTYELRNKITPES
-163 TNEQVIRVLRESC
+163 SNEQVIKVLRESC
-176 DAAIANS
+176 DAAISNS
-183 FNVLSTRIDRFGVI
+183 FNVLSTRIDRFGVV
-197 QPNIQRIGNT
+197 QPNIQRVGNT

-244 LPMMMQANEEVA
+244 LPMMMQANQEVA
-256 KVMAAQ
+256 KLIAAADTTANTAAAQ
-262 TAATSAA
+262 TE
-269 DSTAATSTAA
+269 TAA
-279 ATTTV
+279 ATT
-284 AVDSTDILAALGAAQ
+284 DSTDVLANLGTAQ
-299 EQDGTLS
+299 GENVPEGMEAT
-306 TAAAQQAAGEGAVT
+306 QAT
-320 SLFSIL
+320 SLFSIF
-326 QPMQDGGVIGM
+326 QPMEDGGVIGM
-337 AQSYDTAKVNTYLNM
+337 AQSYDTAQINTYLNM
-352 PQIRAL
+352 PQVRSL
-358 FPRDVRFLW
+358 FPRDVRFMW
-367 SVKGIKGAPT
+367 GIKGIKGNPT
-377 VYELYAIKG
+377 VFELYAIKG
-386 SSDGRPAL
+386 SNDGRPAL

-408 TGSAAEVSMSMNA
+408 TGSAANVSMSMNA
-421 AGAKTWARLTADN
+421 TGAKIWARLTADN
-434 VGKFIAVVLDGYVY
+434 IGRYIAVVLDGYVY
-448 SCPRVNGEIAGGHSQ
+448 SCPIVNGEITGGHSE
-463 ITGDFTIAEA
+463 ISGDFTIAEA
-473 KDLANILQS
+473 RDLANILQS

-491 VQEAVVGPSLGQES
+491 IQEAVVGPSLGQES

-524 LFFYNT
+524 LFFYHT

-536 IALVANLFFLFGV
+536 IALLANLFFLFGV

-573 DANVIIYERIKEELH
+573 DANVIIYERVKEELH
-588 AGKGLSLSI
+588 AGKGISLSI

-608 IDGQVTTLI
+608 IDGNATTLI

-637 IIGILTS
+637 IIGIITS
-644 LFCAIFITRL
+644 LFCSIFITRL
-654 IFVAMLD
+654 IFVGMLE
-661 KGRNIRFWNKLTE
+661 KGRSIKFWNRWTE
-674 YFMAHT
+674 HFLGNT
-680 HIDFL
+680 KVDFIRI
-685 KVRKVSYI
+685 RKYSYI
-693 VSGVAMIVMVISLAT
+693 ASGIVILIMIISLAT

-722 YVVRFDKPV
+722 YVVRFDQPV
-731 TANEVRDA
+731 TANEVRAA
-739 LDNVFTDGMEVKQ
+739 LEQVFTDGLEVKQ
-752 YGNKDQMQM
+752 YGNKDQKQM
-761 RIVTQYKYADDT
+761 RIVTQYKYADDA
-773 DGVTDEINHMLY
+773 DGVTNEINEMMYKALA
-785 DVLKPLYAQNISFE
+785 PLYAQKISIDD
-799 EFTTTVT
+799 FTTTVS
-806 NPYGIISTEKVGPS
+806 NPYGIISAEKVGPS

-826 VNSFIAVIFSLIA
+826 VNSFIAVIFSLLA

-858 ISLFH
+858 VSLFH
-863 DALLTIGIFS
+863 DSILTIGIFS

-901 NDKVVIFDRIRE
+901 NDTVVIFDRIRE
-913 NMNLFPRR
+913 NMVLFPRR
-921 SRRENINLAINS
+921 SRKENINHAINS

-940 TSGSTFV
+940 TAGSTCV
-947 VLLAI
+947 VLIAI

-961 GFVFALMFGVIVGTY
+961 GFVFALLFGVVVGTY

-983 PVAYDMMTRKD
+983 PVAYDMMRRKD
-994 KKTGKTK
+994 KKASTKKTL
-1001 SQQQPAVAE
+1001 AA

>member
-24 FSFVTHS
+24 FSFVTRS
-31 VRSDAEKVSGGN
+31 VRKDAAKASGGN

-100 ALSNHS
+100 ALSNNS
-106 TDPAFLQAMA
+106 TDPQFLQAMA
-116 EAKKAMNNSTD
+116 EAKKAMRNSTD
-127 DFITLFADA
+127 DFITLFANA
-136 YRRVAPEGRLAAI
+136 YRNIAPEGRLAAI
-149 FGTYELRDKIKSES
+149 FGTYELKGKITPES
-163 TNEQVIRVLRESC
+163 TNEQVIKVLRESA

-183 FNVLSTRIDRFGVI
+183 FNVLSTRIDRFGVV

-244 LPMMMQANEEVA
+244 WPMMMQANEEVA
-256 KVMAAQ
+256 KML
-262 TAATSAA
+262 ATA
-269 DSTAATSTAA
+269 DSTANTASA
-279 ATTTV
+279 AVADTV
-284 AVDSTDILAALGAAQ
+284 VAAVDSTDILAALGAARG
-299 EQDGTLS
+299 DDAP
-306 TAAAQQAAGEGAVT
+306 AAARDAAGQVT
-320 SLFSIL
+320 SLFSVL
-326 QPMQDGGVIGM
+326 QPIQEGGVIGM
-337 AQSYDTAKVNTYLNM
+337 AMSYDTAKVNTYLNM
-352 PQIRAL
+352 SQVRAL
-358 FPRDVRFLW
+358 FPRDVRFMW
-367 SVKGIKGAPT
+367 GIKGIKTNPN

-386 SSDGRPAL
+386 SNDGRPAL
-394 DGSVITDAVGQYGQ
+394 DGSVITNAVGEYGQ
-408 TGSAAEVSMSMNA
+408 TGSEAHVSMSMNA

-434 VGKFIAVVLDGYVY
+434 VGRYIAVVLDGYVY
-448 SCPRVNGEIAGGHSQ
+448 SCPIVNGEITGGHSE
-463 ITGDFTIAEA
+463 ISGDFTIAEA

-511 SFVLAFVLVLIYM
+511 SFVLAFVLVLAYM
-524 LFFYNT
+524 LFFYHT

-536 IALVANLFFLFGV
+536 IALLANLFFLFGV

-573 DANVIIYERIKEELH
+573 DANVIIYERVKEELH
-588 AGKGLSLSI
+588 SGKGISLSI

-608 IDGQVTTLI
+608 IDGNATTLI

-625 GSGPVQGFATTL
+625 GTGPVQGFATTL
-637 IIGILTS
+637 IIGIITS

-654 IFVAMLD
+654 IFVAMLER
-661 KGRNIRFWNKLTE
+661 GRNIKFWNHWTE
-674 YFMAHT
+674 HFLGNT
-680 HIDFL
+680 KVDFVGL
-685 KVRKVSYI
+685 RKYTYI
-693 VSGVAMIVMVISLAT
+693 ISGTLIAVMLISLAT

-722 YVVRFDKPV
+722 YVVRFDRQV
-731 TANEVRDA
+731 TANEVREA
-739 LDNVFTDGMEVKQ
+739 LDKAFTDGLEVKQ
-752 YGNKDQMQM
+752 YGTKDQKQM
-761 RIVTQYKYADDT
+761 RIVTQYKYADDA
-773 DGVTDEINHMLY
+773 DGVTNEINEMMYRALAPLY
-785 DVLKPLYAQNISFE
+785 DQKISIDD
-799 EFTTTVT
+799 FTTTVS
-806 NPYGIISTEKVGPS
+806 NPYGIISAEKVGPS

-826 VNSFIAVIFSLIA
+826 VNSVIAVIFSLLA
-839 IGIYIAIRFKN
+839 IGVYIALRFKN
-850 WQYGMGGV
+850 WQYGMGGIV
-858 ISLFH
+858 SLFH
-863 DALLTIGIFS
+863 DAILTIGIFS

-901 NDKVVIFDRIRE
+901 NDTVVIFDRIRE
-913 NMNLFPRR
+913 NQHLYPRR
-921 SRRENINLAINS
+921 SRRDNINHAINS
-933 TLARTIN
+933 TLARTVN
-940 TSGSTFV
+940 TAGSTFV

-961 GFVFALMFGVIVGTY
+961 GFVFALMFGVVIGTF
-976 SSVFIAT
+976 SSVFVAT
-983 PVAYDMMTRKD
+983 PVAYDMMKRKER
-994 KKTGKTK
+994 KTGKTI
-1001 SQQQPAVAE
+1001 AD

>member
-31 VRSDAEKVSGGN
+31 VRSDAAKIAAGN

-95 EDVLK
+95 EDVLT
-100 ALSNHS
+100 ALSNNS
-106 TDPAFLQAMA
+106 TDPAFVQAMA
-116 EAKKAMNNSTD
+116 DAKKAMRNSTD
-127 DFITLFADA
+127 DFITLFANA
-136 YRRVAPEGRLAAI
+136 YRNVAPEGRLAAI
-149 FGTYELRDKIKSES
+149 FGTYELRNKITPES

-183 FNVLSTRIDRFGVI
+183 YNVLSTRIDRFGVV
-197 QPNIQRIGNT
+197 QPNIQRVGNT

-244 LPMMMQANEEVA
+244 LPMMMQANQEVA
-256 KVMAAQ
+256 KLM
-262 TAATSAA
+262 
-269 DSTAATSTAA
+269 AA
-279 ATTTV
+279 ATDTT
-284 AVDSTDILAALGAAQ
+284 ANTAS
-299 EQDGTLS
+299 EQT
-306 TAAAQQAAGEGAVT
+306 TAAPAANDTTDLLANLGTAQGENVPDGMETAQAT
-320 SLFSIL
+320 SLFSIF
-326 QPMQDGGVIGM
+326 QPMEDGGVIGM
-337 AQSYDTAKVNTYLNM
+337 AQSYDTAQVNTYLNM
-352 PQIRAL
+352 PQVRSL
-358 FPRDVRFLW
+358 FPRDVRFMW
-367 SVKGIKGAPT
+367 SIKGIKGNPT
-377 VYELYAIKG
+377 VFELYAIKG

-421 AGAKTWARLTADN
+421 TGAKVWARLTADN
-434 VGKFIAVVLDGYVY
+434 VGRYIAVVLDGYVY
-448 SCPRVNGEIAGGHSQ
+448 SCPIVNGEITGGHSQ

-491 VQEAVVGPSLGQES
+491 IQEAVVGPSLGQES

-524 LFFYNT
+524 LFFYHT

-536 IALVANLFFLFGV
+536 IALLANLFFLFGV

-573 DANVIIYERIKEELH
+573 DANVIIYERVKEEIH
-588 AGKGLSLSI
+588 SGKGISLSI

-608 IDGQVTTLI
+608 IDGNATTLI

-637 IIGILTS
+637 IIGIITS
-644 LFCAIFITRL
+644 LFCSIFITRL
-654 IFVAMLD
+654 IFVGMLE
-661 KGRNIRFWNKLTE
+661 KGRNIKFWNRWTE
-674 YFMAHT
+674 HFLANT
-680 HIDFL
+680 KIDFI
-685 KVRKVSYI
+685 KIRKFSYI
-693 VSGVAMIVMVISLAT
+693 ASGIVILIMIVSLAT

-722 YVVRFDKPV
+722 YVVRFDKQV
-731 TANEVRDA
+731 TANEVRAA
-739 LDNVFTDGMEVKQ
+739 LEEVFTDGLEVKQ
-752 YGNKDQMQM
+752 YGNKDQKQM
-761 RIVTQYKYADDT
+761 RIVTQYKYADDA
-773 DGVTDEINHMLY
+773 DGVTNEINEMMYKALA
-785 DVLKPLYAQNISFE
+785 PLYEQKISIDD
-799 EFTTTVT
+799 FTTTVS
-806 NPYGIISTEKVGPS
+806 NPYGIISAEKVGPS

-826 VNSFIAVIFSLIA
+826 VNSFIAVIFSLLA

-858 ISLFH
+858 VSLFH
-863 DALLTIGIFS
+863 DAILTIGIFS

-901 NDKVVIFDRIRE
+901 NDTVVIFDRIRE
-913 NMNLFPRR
+913 NMYLYPRR
-921 SRRENINLAINS
+921 SRKDNINHAINS

-940 TSGSTFV
+940 TAGSTCV
-947 VLLAI
+947 VLIAI

-961 GFVFALMFGVIVGTY
+961 GFVFALLFGVVIGTY

-983 PVAYDMMTRKD
+983 PVAYDMMRRKD
-994 KKTGKTK
+994 KKENAKKTL
-1001 SQQQPAVAE
+1001 AA

>member
-24 FSFVTHS
+24 FSFVTRS
-31 VRSDAEKVSGGN
+31 VRSDAAKASGGD

-64 VKYTYAECQEK
+64 MKYTYAECLEK

-82 LQGGMNITLEIAV
+82 LQGGMNIMLEIAV

-116 EAKKAMNNSTD
+116 EAKQAMNNSTD

-163 TNEQVIRVLRESC
+163 TNEHVIRVLRESC
-176 DAAIANS
+176 GAAIENS

-230 ASLEFWTTYTAKEL
+230 ASLEFWTIYTAKEL

-256 KVMAAQ
+256 KVLAAQ
-262 TAATSAA
+262 TPADSASVAAAAVA
-269 DSTAATSTAA
+269 DSTDA
-279 ATTTV
+279 
-284 AVDSTDILAALGAAQ
+284 ILAALGAAQ
-299 EQDGTLS
+299 EQDGTS
-306 TAAAQQAAGEGAVT
+306 AAQQGTAANGGAAT
-320 SLFSIL
+320 SLFSL
-326 QPMQDGGVIGM
+326 LSPMQDGGVIGM

-352 PQIRAL
+352 PQVRAL

-367 SVKGIKGAPT
+367 GVKGIKNAPT
-377 VYELYAIKG
+377 VFELYAIKG
-386 SSDGRPAL
+386 SNDGRPAL

-434 VGKFIAVVLDGYVY
+434 VGKCIAVVLDGYVY
-448 SCPRVNGEIAGGHSQ
+448 SCPRVTGEIPNGHSK
-463 ITGDFTIAEA
+463 ITGDFTIVEA

-505 INAGMT
+505 IDAGMT
-511 SFVLAFVLVLIYM
+511 SFVLAFILVLVYM

-573 DANVIIYERIKEELH
+573 DANVIIYERVKEELH
-588 AGKGLSLSI
+588 AGKGIGLSI

-608 IDGQVTTLI
+608 VDGNVTTLI

-625 GSGPVQGFATTL
+625 GTGPVQGFATTL

-661 KGRNIRFWNKLTE
+661 RGRNIRFWNRWTE
-674 YFMAHT
+674 YFMANT
-680 HIDFL
+680 HINFL
-685 KVRKVSYI
+685 KLRKISYI
-693 VSGVAMIVMVISLAT
+693 VSGAVMVVMVISLAVR
-708 KGLSYGVDFSGGRA
+708 GLSYGVDFSGGRA
-722 YVVRFDKPV
+722 YVVRFDQPI
-731 TANEVRDA
+731 TANEVRGA
-739 LDNVFTDGMEVKQ
+739 LDEVFTDGMEVKQ

-761 RIVTQYKYADDT
+761 RIVTQYKYADDA
-773 DGVTDEINHMLY
+773 DGVTNEINEMLY
-785 DVLKPLYAQNISFE
+785 RALKPLYAQDLSFE
-799 EFTTTVT
+799 DFTTTVD
-806 NPYGIISTEKVGPS
+806 NPFGIISTEKVGPS

-826 VNSFIAVIFSLIA
+826 VNSFIAVIFSLVA
-839 IGIYIAIRFKN
+839 IGIYIALRFKN

-913 NMNLFPRR
+913 NMHLFPRR
-921 SRRENINLAINS
+921 PRKDNINDAINS

-961 GFVFALMFGVIVGTY
+961 GFVFALMFGVLVGTY

-994 KKTGKTK
+994 RKTGK
-1001 SQQQPAVAE
+1001 PIAE

>member
-24 FSFVTHS
+24 FSFITRS
-31 VRSDAEKVSGGN
+31 VRSDAAKASGGN

-100 ALSNHS
+100 ALSNNS
-106 TDPAFLQAMA
+106 TDPAFNQAMA
-116 EAKKAMNNSTD
+116 DAKKAMRNSTD
-127 DFITLFADA
+127 DFITLFANA
-136 YRRVAPEGRLAAI
+136 YRNVAPEGRLAAV
-149 FGTYELRDKIKSES
+149 FGTYELRGKITPES
-163 TNEQVIRVLRESC
+163 TNEQVIKVLRESS

-183 FNVLSTRIDRFGVI
+183 FNVLSTRIDRFGVV

-230 ASLEFWTTYTAKEL
+230 ANLEFWTTYTAKEIF
-244 LPMMMQANEEVA
+244 PMMAQANDEVA
-256 KVMAAQ
+256 KLAAH
-262 TAATSAA
+262 TVS
-269 DSTAATSTAA
+269 DSTAAAAADTTAA
-279 ATTTV
+279 AS
-284 AVDSTDILAALGAAQ
+284 DSTDILAALGTATTGDNAS
-299 EQDGTLS
+299 EM
-306 TAAAQQAAGEGAVT
+306 AAATQTA
-320 SLFSIL
+320 SLFSVF
-326 QPMQDGGVIGM
+326 QPFQDGGVIGLS
-337 AQSYDTAKVNTYLNM
+337 QSYDTAKVNTYLNM
-352 PQIRAL
+352 PQVRAM
-358 FPRDVRFLW
+358 FPRDVRFMW
-367 SVKGIKGAPT
+367 GIKGIKTNPN

-386 SSDGRPAL
+386 SNDGRPAL
-394 DGSVITDAVGQYGQ
+394 DGSVITDAVGQHAQ
-408 TGSAAEVSMSMNA
+408 TGSAAEVSMSMNP

-434 VGKFIAVVLDGYVY
+434 VGRYIAVVLDGYVY
-448 SCPRVNGEIAGGHSQ
+448 SCPVVNGEITGGHSQ
-463 ITGDFTIAEA
+463 ISGDFTIAEA
-473 KDLANILQS
+473 KDLANILQA

-491 VQEAVVGPSLGQES
+491 VQEAVVGPTLGQES

-511 SFVLAFVLVLIYM
+511 SFILAFVLVLLYM

-536 IALVANLFFLFGV
+536 VALLANLFFLFGV

-573 DANVIIYERIKEELH
+573 DANVIIYERVKEEIH
-588 AGKGLSLSI
+588 SGKGISLSI

-608 IDGQVTTLI
+608 IDGNATTLI

-625 GSGPVQGFATTL
+625 GTGPVQGFATTL

-644 LFCAIFITRL
+644 LFCSIFITRL

-661 KGRNIRFWNKLTE
+661 KGRNIKFWNRWTE
-674 YFMAHT
+674 HFLANT
-680 HIDFL
+680 KFDF
-685 KVRKVSYI
+685 VGARKYTYI
-693 VSGVAMIVMVISLAT
+693 VSAILVVVMIVSLST

-722 YVVRFDKPV
+722 YVVRFDQQV
-731 TANEVRDA
+731 TANQVRDA
-739 LDNVFTDGMEVKQ
+739 LDKVFTDGLEVKQ
-752 YGNKDQMQM
+752 YGNKDQNQM
-761 RIVTQYKYADDT
+761 RIITQYKYADDA
-773 DGVTDEINHMLY
+773 DGVTNEINEMMYKALKSLY
-785 DVLKPLYAQNISFE
+785 KQDISIAD
-799 EFTTTVT
+799 FTTTVS
-806 NPYGIISTEKVGPS
+806 NPYGIIAADKVGPS

-826 VNSFIAVIFSLIA
+826 VNSFIAVIFSLLA
-839 IGIYIAIRFKN
+839 IGIYIALRFKN

-858 ISLFH
+858 VSLFH
-863 DALLTIGIFS
+863 DAILTIGVFS

-901 NDKVVIFDRIRE
+901 NDTVVIFDRIRE
-913 NMNLFPRR
+913 NQHLYPRR
-921 SRRENINLAINS
+921 SRRENINHAINS
-933 TLARTIN
+933 TLARTVN
-940 TSGSTFV
+940 TAGSTFV

-952 FIFGGEVIR
+952 FLFGGEVIR
-961 GFVFALMFGVIVGTY
+961 GFVFALMFGVVIGTF
-976 SSVFIAT
+976 SSVFVAT
-983 PVAYDMMTRKD
+983 PVAYDMMKRKERRS
-994 KKTGKTK
+994 GKV
-1001 SQQQPAVAE
+1001 VAD

>member
-31 VRSDAEKVSGGN
+31 VRSDAAKIAAGN

-95 EDVLK
+95 EDVLT
-100 ALSNHS
+100 ALSNNS
-106 TDPAFLQAMA
+106 TDPAFVQAMA
-116 EAKKAMNNSTD
+116 DAKKAMRNSTD
-127 DFITLFADA
+127 DFITLFANA
-136 YRRVAPEGRLAAI
+136 YRNVAPEGRLAAI
-149 FGTYELRDKIKSES
+149 FGTYELRNKITPES

-183 FNVLSTRIDRFGVI
+183 YNVLSTRIDRFGVV
-197 QPNIQRIGNT
+197 QPNIQRVGNT

-244 LPMMMQANEEVA
+244 LPMMMQANQEVA
-256 KVMAAQ
+256 KLM
-262 TAATSAA
+262 
-269 DSTAATSTAA
+269 AA
-279 ATTTV
+279 ATDTT
-284 AVDSTDILAALGAAQ
+284 ANTAS
-299 EQDGTLS
+299 EQT
-306 TAAAQQAAGEGAVT
+306 TAAPAANDTTDLLANLGTAQGENVPDGMETAQAT
-320 SLFSIL
+320 SLFSIF
-326 QPMQDGGVIGM
+326 QPMEDGGVIGM
-337 AQSYDTAKVNTYLNM
+337 AQSYDTAQVNTYLNM
-352 PQIRAL
+352 PQVRSL
-358 FPRDVRFLW
+358 FPRDVRFMW
-367 SVKGIKGAPT
+367 SIKGIKGNPT
-377 VYELYAIKG
+377 VFELYAIKG

-421 AGAKTWARLTADN
+421 TGAKVWARLTADN
-434 VGKFIAVVLDGYVY
+434 VGRYIPVALDGYVY
-448 SCPRVNGEIAGGHSQ
+448 SCPIVNGEITGGHSQ

-491 VQEAVVGPSLGQES
+491 IQEAVVGPSLGQES

-524 LFFYNT
+524 LFFYHT

-536 IALVANLFFLFGV
+536 IALLANLFFLFGV

-573 DANVIIYERIKEELH
+573 DANVIIYERVKEEIH
-588 AGKGLSLSI
+588 SGKGISLSI

-608 IDGQVTTLI
+608 IDGNATTLI

-637 IIGILTS
+637 IIGIITS
-644 LFCAIFITRL
+644 LFCSIFITRL
-654 IFVAMLD
+654 IFVGMLE
-661 KGRNIRFWNKLTE
+661 KGRNIKFWNRWTE
-674 YFMAHT
+674 HFLANT
-680 HIDFL
+680 KIDFI
-685 KVRKVSYI
+685 KIRKFSYI
-693 VSGVAMIVMVISLAT
+693 ASGIVILIMIVSLAT

-722 YVVRFDKPV
+722 YVVRFDKQV
-731 TANEVRDA
+731 TANEVRAA
-739 LDNVFTDGMEVKQ
+739 LEEVFTDGLEVKQ
-752 YGNKDQMQM
+752 YGNKDQKQM
-761 RIVTQYKYADDT
+761 RIVTQYKYADDA
-773 DGVTDEINHMLY
+773 DGVTNEINEMMYKALA
-785 DVLKPLYAQNISFE
+785 PLYEQKISIDD
-799 EFTTTVT
+799 FTTTVS
-806 NPYGIISTEKVGPS
+806 NPYGIISAEKVGPS

-826 VNSFIAVIFSLIA
+826 VNSFIAVIFSLLA

-858 ISLFH
+858 VSLFH
-863 DALLTIGIFS
+863 DAILTIGIFS

-901 NDKVVIFDRIRE
+901 NDTVVIFDRIRE
-913 NMNLFPRR
+913 NMYLYPRR
-921 SRRENINLAINS
+921 SRKDNINHAINS

-940 TSGSTFV
+940 TAGSTCV
-947 VLLAI
+947 VLIAI

-961 GFVFALMFGVIVGTY
+961 GFVFALLFGVVIGTY

-983 PVAYDMMTRKD
+983 PVAYDMKRRKD
-994 KKTGKTK
+994 KKENAKKTL
-1001 SQQQPAVAE
+1001 AA